1 MDRDTVKYQ
10 ELNPPIK
17 ARYVRFRPTAWIGWI
32 SLRVE
37 LYGCQGN
44 NNDLFESR
52 SYVLSFL
59 TSMEATLFLLIREGA
74 RAARGF

>member
-17 ARYVRFRPTAWIGWI
+17 ARYVRFCPTAWIGWI

-44 NNDLFESR
+44 NNGLFESK

-59 TSMEATLFLLIREGA
+59 TSMEASLFLLIREGA
-74 RAARGF
+74 RTARGF